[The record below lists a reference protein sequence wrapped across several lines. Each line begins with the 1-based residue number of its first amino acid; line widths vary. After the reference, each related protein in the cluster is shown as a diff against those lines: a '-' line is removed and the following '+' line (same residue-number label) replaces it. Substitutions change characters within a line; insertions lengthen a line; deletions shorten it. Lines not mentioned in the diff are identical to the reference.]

1 MRKVYLAGGFKS
13 RWQDLVQKK
22 AASFEFIDPSLH
34 NIENPSDYTDWDL
47 RAIDQSDII
56 FAYMEDTN
64 PGGYALALEVGYAKA
79 NNKKIIFVADEN
91 MGKRLRYFDMVKA
104 VSDQYYASL
113 EDGIDGLNNLTAIEE
128 RIL

>member
-13 RWQDLVQKK
+13 RWQDLVQNRTT
-22 AASFEFIDPSLH
+22 SFEFIDPSLH
-34 NIENPSDYTDWDL
+34 NIENPSDYTEWDL

-79 NNKKIIFVADEN
+79 SNKKIIFVTEKN

-104 VSDQYYASL
+104 VSDQYYTNL
-113 EDGIDGLNNLTAIEE
+113 EDAIDGLNNLATLEE